1 MAARHDEGAV
11 MPELDKLLKK
21 LRTAEKKGDLDGLDK
36 VREQIVAEHVDAPE
50 AVEARYKLGLSRLL
64 RHKDAA
70 GAEELFKAAA
80 AATDPLY
87 SAMAR
92 ISLALMLHAQKKEQ
106 KALFELRK
114 VVGSRKPTTQSVLAL
129 AFIVT
134 ILKDMGSKP
143 DEVQRARAQQIE
155 HLKAVLDG
163 TEDAVEQAS
172 LLVQLGLALFD
183 QRDSAQSK
191 QVLQRVLALGDAVYN
206 DLRAAA
212 EATLSAIG

>member
-1 MAARHDEGAV
+1 MTEI
-11 MPELDKLLKK
+11 EKLLKK
-21 LRTAEKKGDLDGLDK
+21 LRAADKKEDLDALDA
-36 VREQIVAEHVDAPE
+36 VREQIIEAHPDALE
-50 AVEARYKLGLSRLL
+50 AVEARYRLGLSKLL
-64 RHKDAA
+64 RHRDAA
-70 GAEELFKAAA
+70 AAEELFKATAA
-80 AATDPLY
+80 STDPLY
-87 SAMAR
+87 SPMAR

-155 HLKAVLDG
+155 HLRTVLDE
-163 TEDAVEQAS
+163 TQDPIEQAS

-183 QRDSAQSK
+183 QRDSAAAK
-191 QVLQRVLALGDAVYN
+191 QVLERVFALGDAA
-206 DLRAAA
+206 DASLRAAA
-212 EATLSAIG
+212 EATLAALG